1 MVPRSI
7 CNLIQKLCYQICKL
21 CNCYIDFEEK
31 HWRSSIYS
39 TRLDGSTEGHTSI
52 YNISLNRSTE
62 EGHTSIYNIS
72 LQNII
77 YIFRKELGMPISAPK
92 TKHCAG
98 FNELYTKDSRHI
110 FFQSILNKRTVWN
123 IAACSSSWH

>member
-1 MVPRSI
+1 
-7 CNLIQKLCYQICKL
+7 
-21 CNCYIDFEEK
+21 
-31 HWRSSIYS
+31 
-39 TRLDGSTEGHTSI
+39 LDGSTEGHTSI

-110 FFQSILNKRTVWN
+110 FFQSILNKRTFGTLQHVQVADIN
-123 IAACSSSWH
+123 FHLGGLYSSLCGRVYILTLLRNAEGSKLQRNA